1 MRVGLLGAGWIAESH
16 VPHIEAGAELVAVCD
31 VDEQRARAIAEPL
44 GAAVYGDW
52 AEMLDGEA
60 LDALWVCTPPLHH
73 RAPTVAAL
81 ERGIHV
87 YLEKPI
93 AREVPDGEAIAAA
106 AAASEAVC
114 AVGYMWRGS
123 ELLERTREVVAPEN
137 VAMLVSRNYGPVAAR
152 PWFMDRTQ
160 SGGQILER
168 ASHHIDLQRAIA
180 GEVAAVE
187 ATGGSVALA
196 QAGRAGSAIEDALVL
211 ILHFAGGAVG
221 TFSGA
226 WTADGQPHVH
236 TLDVLERRA
245 TVTLDFK
252 GDAYTLSG
260 RAGDQELSGSYGSP
274 LARSVQRFLQAAA
287 AGDRH
292 AVFCTPADALGTLK
306 VAVACET
313 ALAGGGRVEVGLEE
327 V

>member
-16 VPHIEAGAELVAVCD
+16 VPHIRGEGAELAAVCD
-31 VDEQRARAIAEPL
+31 IDSARAAAIAEPV
-44 GAAVYGDW
+44 GAAVYDQW
-52 AEMLDGEA
+52 PAMLEAEA
-60 LDALWVCTPPLHH
+60 LDALWVCTPPLLH

-81 ERGIHV
+81 QAGIHV

-93 AREVPDGEAIAAA
+93 ARDVADGEAIVTAAK
-106 AAASEAVC
+106 ASEAVC

-123 ELLERTREVVAPEN
+123 ELLGRTRDLLGAGDVAL
-137 VAMLVSRNYGPVAAR
+137 LVSRNYGPVAAR
-152 PWFMDRTQ
+152 PWFMDREQ

-180 GEVAAVE
+180 GEVAAVQ
-187 ATGGSVALA
+187 AIGGRVALA
-196 QAGRAGSAIEDALVL
+196 QAQRSDSGIEDALVL
-211 ILHFAGGAVG
+211 TLHFAGGAVG

-236 TLDVLERRA
+236 VLDVLERR
-245 TVTLDFK
+245 TTLTLDF
-252 GDAYTLSG
+252 GAGGYTLRG
-260 RAGDQELSGSYGSP
+260 RAGDAEVSDSYGSP
-274 LARSVQRFLQAAA
+274 TARSVARFLQAAA
-287 AGDRH
+287 AGDRD

-313 ALAGGGRVEVGLEE
+313 ALTRGGKVPVSE
-327 V
+327 